1 MQNGYH
7 SSSSTKLQ
15 QEPRS
20 ITGDTEIRHLP
31 PHHMKNLG
39 NILAENDEW
48 KKLML
53 EIPGFKAGNKRF
65 DTSDVE

>member
-1 MQNGYH
+1 MHNGYH
-7 SSSSTKLQ
+7 SSSTQLQ
-15 QEPRS
+15 EDTQS

-53 EIPGFKAGNKRF
+53 EIPGLKADYKRF
-65 DTSDVE
+65 DNNDVE

>member
-1 MQNGYH
+1 MHNEYH
-7 SSSSTKLQ
+7 SSSSTQLQ
-15 QEPRS
+15 EDTQS

-53 EIPGFKAGNKRF
+53 EIPGLKADYKRF
-65 DTSDVE
+65 DNNDVE

>member
-7 SSSSTKLQ
+7 SSQPVPSQ
-15 QEPRS
+15 PIPQS
-20 ITGDTEIRHLP
+20 ITGDTEIRHLS

-39 NILAENDEW
+39 NILAEDDQW
-48 KKLML
+48 KELMY
-53 EIPGFKAGNKRF
+53 EIPGAKAGNKRF